1 LQTVVISFLI
11 GMVATVSVAYEYDSS
26 SGRMINGLPANL
38 GNGGAPVVNWDVV
51 KADCYYVQA
60 VLRTK
65 FDDLRRKL

>member
-51 KADCYYVQA
+51 KADC
-60 VLRTK
+60 
-65 FDDLRRKL
+65 